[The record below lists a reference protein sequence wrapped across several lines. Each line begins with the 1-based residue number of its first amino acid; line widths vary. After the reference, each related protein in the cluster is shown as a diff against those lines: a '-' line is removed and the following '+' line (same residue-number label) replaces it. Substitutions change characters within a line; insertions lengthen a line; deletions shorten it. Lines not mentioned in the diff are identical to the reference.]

1 MFSKYPI
8 IEKGD
13 VIFDSQSSTDF
24 NYCIYSD
31 IVKNKDTFRIYNV
44 HLQSIRLNETHYD
57 FNKTK
62 ISDKKN
68 YIAIRSIYRKLRVA
82 YLKRAEQAKK
92 IINHIKTA
100 PYPVII
106 CGDFNDTPMSY
117 TYNQFN
123 KGLVD
128 AFRNAS
134 FGIGTSYVGKIPAG
148 RIDYIF
154 HSPSLFSSNFTIQK
168 EVLSDHRAVSCI
180 ISK

>member
-1 MFSKYPI
+1 MSTNLDADRWLDMIKKGTILPEKDLRMLCEKI
-8 IEKGD
+8 KEILIEE
-13 VIFDSQSSTDF
+13 S
-24 NYCIYSD
+24 
-31 IVKNKDTFRIYNV
+31 NV
-44 HLQSIRLNETHYD
+44 QP
-57 FNKTK
+57 
-62 ISDKKN
+62 
-68 YIAIRSIYRKLRVA
+68 V
-82 YLKRAEQAKK
+82 QA
-92 IINHIKTA
+92 
-100 PYPVII
+100 PVII